1 MTTDLRT
8 RIIGTGCHIAEDVL
22 TNLDFEKMVDTSDEW
37 IVERT
42 GIRERRFAPKGIQT
56 SDMGA
61 DALKKALDMAGLNP
75 NDLDMIVCGTVTPD
89 RLMPA
94 AATYIQTKVG
104 ATNRCPAFDLS
115 AACAGFLF
123 GLSIAD
129 SYIRSGQAKTIGVI
143 GAETLSRAMNL
154 QDRTTCVLFGDGAG
168 AVVVTG
174 DRSGRGLLSS
184 HMYTD
189 GSLADILKIPAGG
202 SLRPASAETVADPA
216 QHAIEMDGRAVFKC
230 AVRYLVGASKKALE
244 ANEISADDID
254 LVVPHQANMR
264 ILDSVAQRIGIPI
277 EKFVLNLDRM
287 GNTSSASIP
296 IALDE
301 ALREGKVKDDHLLLM
316 IALGGGISWGSALIK
331 W

>member
-1 MTTDLRT
+1 MIDDLRT
-8 RIIGTGCHIAEDVL
+8 RIIGTGCHIAKDVL
-22 TNLDFEKMVDTSDEW
+22 TNFDLEKMVDTSDEW

-42 GIRERRFAPKGIQT
+42 GIRERRVAPKGIQT

-61 DALKKALDMAGLNP
+61 DALKKALDMSGLKP
-75 NDLDMIVCGTVTPD
+75 NDLDMIICGTVTPD
-89 RLMPA
+89 RMMPA

-104 ATNRCPAFDLS
+104 ATNNCAAFDLS

-123 GLSIAD
+123 GLAIAD
-129 SYIRSGQAKTIGVI
+129 GFIRCGQAKNIGVI
-143 GAETLSRAMNL
+143 GSEILTRVMNFE
-154 QDRTTCVLFGDGAG
+154 DRTTCVLFGDGAG

-184 HMYTD
+184 HLFTD
-189 GSLADILKIPAGG
+189 GTFADALPIPAGG
-202 SLRPASAETVADPA
+202 SVAPACAETVADPA

-230 AVRYLVGASKKALE
+230 AVRYLVDASKKAMD
-244 ANEISADDID
+244 ANHVSPKDVSV
-254 LVVPHQANMR
+254 VVPHQANMR
-264 ILDSVAQRIGIPI
+264 ILDSVAQRIGIPLD
-277 EKFVLNLDRM
+277 KFVLNLERV

-301 ALREGKVKDDHLLLM
+301 AIREGKVNDNDIVLM